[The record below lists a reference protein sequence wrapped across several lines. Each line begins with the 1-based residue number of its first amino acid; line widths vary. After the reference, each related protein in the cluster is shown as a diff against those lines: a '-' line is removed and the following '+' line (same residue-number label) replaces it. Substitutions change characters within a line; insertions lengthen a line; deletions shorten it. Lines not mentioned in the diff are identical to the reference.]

1 MANQQMTPEE
11 QMDKQ
16 HQQSMEQR
24 QQQLAAQMARERS
37 QETVRNPNFH
47 SEIGDADVDSDQFDW
62 ISDEFGP
69 TFSKA
74 HTHGHFHEDYGLER
88 DILQPNVVERL
99 IAESNPG
106 RSLRENPRLL
116 ALAQGIRGSEQYPNP
131 TDDPA
136 FRKPM
141 TAAERRVAREAGKVA
156 TVQQSLGADGKGI
169 DSQTTVKT
177 ENETIT
183 SESEEKRGLRQ
194 RIGGVFR

>member
-1 MANQQMTPEE
+1 M
-11 QMDKQ
+11 
-16 HQQSMEQR
+16 
-24 QQQLAAQMARERS
+24 
-37 QETVRNPNFH
+37 
-47 SEIGDADVDSDQFDW
+47 
-62 ISDEFGP
+62 
-69 TFSKA
+69 
-74 HTHGHFHEDYGLER
+74 
-88 DILQPNVVERL
+88 ERL

-136 FRKPM
+136 FRTPM